1 MFRLLILFVIL
12 TVVSCKRV
20 EKPKGSAIARVYDNF
35 LYKDEVINMIPKG
48 TKPADSLAL
57 VKKYISHWQTE
68 VLVLHRAET
77 QLTEEQKNVA
87 RQLRDYRNSLVTYA
101 YEKELVHSKLDTTI
115 GREEIE
121 AYYNQHKSNFELKDN
136 IIKVIYVK
144 VSKKATHLEKLKQWY
159 KSDDKKDR
167 QQLEQY
173 CKQYAENYFL
183 DDNTWLLF
191 DDLLK
196 EIPIQ
201 PAYNKESFLQNN
213 HFVEVSDADF
223 LYFVNIKGFQI
234 KNSISPL
241 AFERANIRNIILNKR
256 KLDLI
261 LKMKEEAEREARAN
275 HEIENFL

>member
-1 MFRLLILFVIL
+1 MLI
-12 TVVSCKRV
+12 
-20 EKPKGSAIARVYDNF
+20 E
-35 LYKDEVINMIPKG
+35 LY
-48 TKPADSLAL
+48 
-57 VKKYISHWQTE
+57 
-68 VLVLHRAET
+68 
-77 QLTEEQKNVA
+77 
-87 RQLRDYRNSLVTYA
+87 
-101 YEKELVHSKLDTTI
+101 
-115 GREEIE
+115 
-121 AYYNQHKSNFELKDN
+121 
-136 IIKVIYVK
+136 
-144 VSKKATHLEKLKQWY
+144 
-159 KSDDKKDR
+159 
-167 QQLEQY
+167 
-173 CKQYAENYFL
+173 
-183 DDNTWLLF
+183 F